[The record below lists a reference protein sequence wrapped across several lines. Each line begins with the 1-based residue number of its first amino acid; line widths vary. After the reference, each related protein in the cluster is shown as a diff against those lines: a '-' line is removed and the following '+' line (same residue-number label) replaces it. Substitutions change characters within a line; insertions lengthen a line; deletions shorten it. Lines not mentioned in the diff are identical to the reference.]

1 MKIGLLGQDEALCQ
15 RLRQLVGVE
24 DVRSFDVAD
33 LTEELQ
39 DFELVL
45 ISDRYVA
52 AYELEQVKTKFK
64 ASTTLIYLLSY
75 SIHAGTATEAQI
87 VAGRLGITII
97 PPKRTPDQI
106 AKEIERYALDSNTP
120 ESGGNVIV
128 FMGTLSQAGVTATVL
143 SLADELGKVTSAKVG
158 VISLNAFTPGDAF
171 LSYSGS
177 YLDDLYAQ
185 IKETKLLTP
194 GELASHMQ
202 VTPTFSY
209 LAGNADFLKRY
220 RYSSDAAEHIIACA
234 RKQFD
239 IVLLDAGANPD
250 NNLCL
255 QALLQA
261 DLRILVSTQQP
272 AAINMW
278 RKMNALLRMVGNGE
292 QMPFM
297 LLLNRFRN
305 LYGDAKR
312 FEQLMELPLLG
323 TLPDLEEEGQLCEA
337 EKRLLSTTENGRY
350 TSQIREIGKLLQSR
364 YKWAAQHEGA
374 TKKRG
379 WKGLLSR

>member
-1 MKIGLLGQDEALCQ
+1 MKIGFLGQDEVLCQ
-15 RLRQLVGVE
+15 RLRQLAGVE
-24 DVRSFDVAD
+24 DVRSFDLAD
-33 LTEELQ
+33 LTEELS
-39 DFELVL
+39 DFEVIL
-45 ISDRYVA
+45 ISDRYIA
-52 AYELEQVKTKFK
+52 AYELEQVKAKFQV
-64 ASTTLIYLLSY
+64 STTLLYLLSY
-75 SIHAGTATEAQI
+75 SIHAGAATEAKI
-87 VAGRLGITII
+87 VADRLGITII

-106 AKEIERYALDSNTP
+106 AKEIERYTLDSFAP
-120 ESGGNVIV
+120 ESGGNVIA
-128 FMGTLSQAGVTATVL
+128 FMGTLSQSGVTATVL
-143 SLADELGKVTSAKVG
+143 SLADELGKMTSAKVG
-158 VISLNAFTPGDAF
+158 VISLNAFTPGDSF

-194 GELASHMQ
+194 GELAGHMQ

-209 LAGNADFLKRY
+209 LAGNGDLLKRY

-272 AAINMW
+272 AAVSMW
-278 RKMNALLRMVGNGE
+278 RKMNTLLRMVGNGE
-292 QMPFM
+292 TMPFM
-297 LLLNRFRN
+297 LVLNRFRS

-312 FEQLMELPLLG
+312 FEQVMELPLLG
-323 TLPDLEEEGQLCEA
+323 ILPDLEEEGQYCEV
-337 EKRLLSTTENGRY
+337 EKRLLTTTENGRY
-350 TSQIREIGKLLQSR
+350 TSQIREIGKQLQSL
-364 YKWAAQHEGA
+364 YKWAAQNEDA

-379 WKGLLSR
+379 WRLFSR